1 MKKLLFALALLITS
15 ISFSQELVKSVPLK
29 VAKKS
34 DVFQVVDSEKK
45 QVLLFFSNKDGV
57 KTIRFD
63 ENFELKD
70 SLSGNRPYQEY
81 NDIIGYSI
89 SNNKYYSYWASTNS
103 KEIAY
108 QCFDFENKKIDFK
121 TYQLEFTK
129 EKPIE
134 KITVNNVFYLITIL
148 KNTSTLNFYVFKD
161 GQMEKKSV
169 DLSDK
174 TFIDKE
180 NKKTNLWELI
190 NYGSS
195 FQPSLNIQNIL
206 NETPP
211 SLTFSANKRKAY
223 VNGSNLIFTF
233 DENTGFTQM
242 LNFNLSDFT
251 VVQKSY
257 SQSYVQETEFGGLE
271 SNSFLLSDKIVQL
284 KLNSDV
290 LKISV
295 KDLEGS
301 VLKEYDAYA
310 EKEIKFKNSE
320 IIQENGKISN
330 TRVLDNSNQLLRKI
344 YNLNPSISC
353 YSQNDKIYV
362 TLGSVSLV
370 QSNNA
375 TMYGGM
381 IGGFTGALIG
391 AAISSNYSV
400 NNLNSYEKR
409 KVVYINCL
417 FDNDFNHVDGQLKKL
432 AFDELRVFADKNE
445 DLVCQTVF
453 RLNSALFYGGYDKE
467 KRTYSFYK
475 FKD

>member
-15 ISFSQELVKSVPLK
+15 ISFSQELVKTIPLK

-353 YSQNDKIYV
+353 YIQNDKIYV

>member
-57 KTIRFD
+57 KTIRFND
-63 ENFELKD
+63 NFELLD

-81 NDIIGYSI
+81 DDIIGYSI
-89 SNNKYYSYWASTNS
+89 SNNKYYSYWASSNS

-108 QCFDFENKKIDFK
+108 QCFDFENKKIEFK
-121 TYQLEFTK
+121 TYQLEFIK

-161 GQMEKKSV
+161 GKMDKKSI
-169 DLSDK
+169 DLSGK
-174 TFIDKE
+174 TFIDGE
-180 NKKTNLWELI
+180 NKKTNLWDLVSRGTE
-190 NYGSS
+190 

-233 DENTGFTQM
+233 DENTGFTQV
-242 LNFNLSDFT
+242 LNFNLNDFS
-251 VVQKSY
+251 VEQKSY
-257 SQSYVQETEFGGLE
+257 SQSYVEETEFGGLE

-284 KLNSDV
+284 KLNSN
-290 LKISV
+290 LMKLSV
-295 KDLEGS
+295 KDLEGN

-310 EKEIKFKNSE
+310 EKEINFKNSE
-320 IIQENGKISN
+320 IIQENGKIKN

-353 YSQNDKIYV
+353 YSLNDKVYL

-370 QSNNA
+370 QNNNA
-375 TMYGGM
+375 AMYGGM
-381 IGGFTGALIG
+381 IGSFTGALIG

-409 KVVYINCL
+409 KVVYVNCL
-417 FDNDFNHVDGQLKKL
+417 FDNDFNHIDGKLKKL
-432 AFDELRVFADKNE
+432 AFDELRVFADNN
-445 DLVCQTVF
+445 DYLVCQTVF
-453 RLNSALFYGGYDKE
+453 RLSSTLFYGGYDRE
-467 KRTYSFYK
+467 KSNYSFYK
-475 FKD
+475 FND